1 MLYLHSLLLFLLIGT
16 ELFFIYLEARNL
28 NHSEQK
34 ARHKSDWLKEAFEVD
49 DLDQLLSY
57 NRLNSGFS
65 RLKGGIF
72 LLFSLLV
79 LYSGLFAQ
87 MVDLVENHIPYRPF
101 ELSLA
106 GVVFFAGLS
115 MLFILLGAPFSAF
128 KTFVIEE
135 IFDFNTNTVGL
146 WFKDLLKSLLL
157 TALIVSLL
165 SAALLYFVELLPQ
178 LWWLAGWGLVVG
190 FGLLMQIIYPRLI
203 APLFNKFE
211 RVEEGELRDAVEE
224 VFERAGFECSQI
236 YTMDASRRSSHSNAY
251 FVGFGRTKRVVLFDT
266 LVEQMSLSQVQAV
279 LAHEL
284 AHWKK
289 GHIWKRILLGAAK
302 NFVVFLILF
311 YLLESRWLYEMF
323 AVEVVPYAG
332 FLLAG
337 LWLSPIGHWLSPL
350 TNYFSTSDEKE
361 ADRFARDVLED
372 PEPMI
377 GALCKLG
384 GENLANPFPDPL
396 YAAFHYSHPPIPER
410 IRLLKNQDSN
420 LEEAESLEE
429 EKVSVD

>member
-1 MLYLHSLLLFLLIGT
+1 MFYLHLLLLFLLIGT
-16 ELFFIYLEARNL
+16 ELFFLYLEARNL
-28 NHSEQK
+28 NYGEQK
-34 ARHKSDWLKEAFEVD
+34 ARQKRDWLKEAFAVD
-49 DLDQLLSY
+49 DLDELLSY

-72 LLFSLLV
+72 LIITLLV
-79 LYSGLFAQ
+79 LYSGLFARI
-87 MVDLVENHIPYRPF
+87 VELIETHLPHRPLD
-101 ELSLA
+101 LSLA

-115 MLFILLGAPFSAF
+115 MLTLLLGAPFSAF

-135 IFDFNTNTVGL
+135 IFDFNTTTLKL
-146 WFKDLLKSLLL
+146 WVKDLFKSLLL
-157 TALIVSLL
+157 TALIVSFL
-165 SAALLYFVELLPQ
+165 SAALLYFVDLIPQ
-178 LWWLAGWGLVVG
+178 FWWLAGWGLFVG

-211 RVEEGELRDAVEE
+211 RVEEGELSEAVEE
-224 VFERAGFECSQI
+224 VFDSAGFECSQI

-266 LVEQMSLSQVQAV
+266 LVKQMSLPQVQAV

-289 GHIWKRILLGAAK
+289 GHIWKRVLLGAAK
-302 NFVVFLILF
+302 NFIVFMILF

-332 FLLAG
+332 FFLAG
-337 LWLSPIGHWLSPL
+337 LWLSPIGRWLSPL
-350 TNYFSTSDEKE
+350 TNYFSINDEKE
-361 ADRFARDVLED
+361 ADRFARGVLED

-410 IRLLKNQDSN
+410 IRLLKDQNSTSK
-420 LEEAESLEE
+420 EAEEVE
-429 EKVSVD
+429 TEKISDD